1 MAEIS
6 AKDVAALRKVSGAG
20 MMDCKRALEESGGD
34 MEKAKTWLR
43 EKGLAAAG
51 KRAGRAASQGT
62 VDVFV
67 DGNVGAVVE
76 LTCETDFVAKGDG
89 FKAAVATLAK
99 QVAEQG
105 EDIAS
110 KPYAGDNSQTVD
122 DFVKGMAGSLGEN
135 IGLGRV
141 ARFEVN
147 GGLIEGYKHIQQ
159 ERGMIGVLVEL
170 SGVDPSDPKA
180 VEVGHDIALHVASA
194 APRWVTRDDVPADV
208 IEAEKAVLENLT
220 RNEGKPEQAIPKIVE
235 GRLGGFFKEN
245 CLVEQGF
252 VRDPKVTVGSLISG
266 LGGDAKVTRFARIKV
281 GEE

>member
-1 MAEIS
+1 MADIS

-20 MMDCKRALEESGGD
+20 MMDCKKALEESGGD

-76 LTCETDFVAKGDG
+76 LTCETDFVAKGEG

-99 QVAEQG
+99 QVAQEG

-110 KPYAGDNSQTVD
+110 RPYAGDSSQTVD

-135 IGLGRV
+135 IGLGRI
-141 ARFEVN
+141 ARFEVS

-159 ERGMIGVLVEL
+159 ERGMIGVLVEMT
-170 SGVDPSDPKA
+170 GVDPSDPKA
-180 VEVGHDIALHVASA
+180 VEIGHDIALHIASA
-194 APRWVTRDDVPADV
+194 APRWVSRDDVPADV
-208 IEAEKAVLENLT
+208 VEAEKSVLENLT

-235 GRLGGFFKEN
+235 GRIGGFFKDN

-252 VRDPKVTVGSLISG
+252 VRDPKVSVGSLLSG